1 MSDDQQKHFNRVS
14 YKRASSVEPV
24 IIANVSQ
31 YTSFQYSGGGYWQNE
46 MTYFTTDK
54 IERLSPNG
62 DEMTTAQ
69 INFHDGTQ
77 YKMYLNMPF
86 DKACQLIQDIRTGRH
101 GNRPVDLREQT
112 IFHENPALRED
123 SEEHYKA
130 YRDKAQKWAF
140 K

>member
-1 MSDDQQKHFNRVS
+1 MSDEQQKQFNRVS
-14 YKRASSVEPV
+14 YKGGHSVEPV
-24 IIANVSQ
+24 IIASVAKFIPL
-31 YTSFQYSGGGYWQNE
+31 TYSPGYWQNE
-46 MTYFTTDK
+46 VSYFTVDK
-54 IERLSPNG
+54 IERLFPNG
-62 DEMTTAQ
+62 DEITAAQ
-69 INFHDGTQ
+69 VNFNDGAE
-77 YKMYLNMPF
+77 YKMHLNMPF

-112 IFHENPALRED
+112 IFSENPTLKKE